1 MSREIGTHYDVV
13 IMGGGPGGS
22 TLATQLARTTDL
34 SVAIFDKVKFPRE
47 HIGESLAHPSTSAMQ
62 QIGVLDKVMNADFTV
77 KKYGGIFYWDGTEP
91 TAGFFDHAHWAEDGQ
106 SRFAFHVNREDLDNL
121 LLRHAEEQGVHVF
134 EETSVQGY
142 TRLPG
147 GCEVRLAG
155 GRTVHGT
162 FFVDASG
169 RRNSITSPQRRQHL
183 SAYRNIAVWQHYTGC
198 RHGYSI
204 DRDWNI
210 FHDGSKSP
218 IVCSAFEDGWGWF
231 IPVPKKIDGRWVVT
245 HSIGIVTVPEV
256 LREDG
261 KDFTDPDVFRKTIDR
276 IPLIRDLA
284 TDGTPIRRKMSTAT
298 NYSMINDEFVNFDDK
313 WLLVG
318 DAAYFVDPL
327 FSSGVAFAMH
337 HALSAATLIR
347 TAVDPNI
354 PEQYKRDVWTDYDR
368 EWHAIAETYSLSIDQ
383 WYHAIGENHPQS
395 VYWKS
400 RGNTV
405 DLGVRE
411 ETFEILL
418 STAMDAELL
427 RTMTKHSYAAED
439 LDPDGPYVRALG
451 LADPGEPGDDDVV
464 RIAEGATM
472 RESLGLD
479 LPGFKGNLPPVS
491 FGVPA
496 EYRDAVAR
504 YWSDPIAHGD
514 ALPSPMASPEVCH
527 RFSVPGADREVR
539 SFPDQD
545 GGVVV
550 WKALSSGP
558 RTYREL
564 RGELNEIQLNFI
576 KLLMRAGVVEV
587 ATAGTAHAGPVPVPS
602 AD

>member
-1 MSREIGTHYDVV
+1 
-13 IMGGGPGGS
+13 
-22 TLATQLARTTDL
+22 
-34 SVAIFDKVKFPRE
+34 
-47 HIGESLAHPSTSAMQ
+47 
-62 QIGVLDKVMNADFTV
+62 
-77 KKYGGIFYWDGTEP
+77 
-91 TAGFFDHAHWAEDGQ
+91 
-106 SRFAFHVNREDLDNL
+106 
-121 LLRHAEEQGVHVF
+121 
-134 EETSVQGY
+134 
-142 TRLPG
+142 
-147 GCEVRLAG
+147 
-155 GRTVHGT
+155 
-162 FFVDASG
+162 
-169 RRNSITSPQRRQHL
+169 
-183 SAYRNIAVWQHYTGC
+183 
-198 RHGYSI
+198 
-204 DRDWNI
+204 
-210 FHDGSKSP
+210 
-218 IVCSAFEDGWGWF
+218 
-231 IPVPKKIDGRWVVT
+231 
-245 HSIGIVTVPEV
+245 
-256 LREDG
+256 
-261 KDFTDPDVFRKTIDR
+261 
-276 IPLIRDLA
+276 
-284 TDGTPIRRKMSTAT
+284 
-298 NYSMINDEFVNFDDK
+298 
-313 WLLVG
+313 
-318 DAAYFVDPL
+318 
-327 FSSGVAFAMH
+327 MH

-347 TAVDPNI
+347 TAIDPNI

-514 ALPSPMASPEVCH
+514 ALPSPMDSPEVCH

-587 ATAGTAHAGPVPVPS
+587 APAGASTGPVPVPS